1 MSERLPRTLLH
12 AAPPAALF
20 ALACA
25 LLAPASPATPGARR
39 AGQGHEQATRRRP
52 PEPESVVY
60 GRAVYDDTSRPVRRA
75 RVMLVAETG
84 SRPEYNGLT
93 DSDGNFAIYDVS
105 PGTYYAFADVP
116 GALSPVAFVSF
127 GELRGRGTP
136 DFSEARRFFDVVEV
150 DGREDSRVTVHARR
164 GGALSGRVTYA
175 DGDPAVNVGVS
186 VMRRGP
192 GGRLEKFITGIN
204 IVSISSLRT
213 DDRGLFRVSG
223 LPPGEYLVGAAE
235 QADHSGR
242 GKGGGRGDPMES
254 VLEGLVGQQL
264 LTTFYPSA
272 TSAKEAAVLKVEAGV
287 EREGVDI
294 RIPERALHSVRGVVR
309 GARDRRALAGAKV
322 TIVRR
327 GDGDAGAESFSPGGE
342 APQNSD
348 TTDPEGRWMFTDIPE
363 GDYTIFVKPRE
374 EYEEVPA
381 VTAAANMNTTVV
393 NANANMVVSNV
404 NTSVASV
411 NMNGVYTPPRRKRG
425 YAPVRRD
432 VRVSDADVSEVA
444 FELNE
449 GGRISGTVTFEGA
462 ATEYGYLGV
471 RRAGEG
477 DEDAGSGET
486 WTAGV
491 SAGRFEVG
499 GLPAGK
505 FVLRFTNYGDE
516 EGLLYVK
523 SVTWNGRD
531 FTREPLELGEGA
543 SAEGVRVVVSGD
555 AAKLRV
561 LATDSAHKASARGV
575 VIVLLPADESGASA
589 RARRFSCFTEEG
601 GACVVTAPPG
611 EYRVVALPSSSNTG
625 SFAEELARR
634 AATAPRVT
642 LAAGEA
648 KGFVVASPE
657 K

>member
-12 AAPPAALF
+12 AAPLAALF

-25 LLAPASPATPGARR
+25 LLAPASPATSGARR
-39 AGQGHEQATRRRP
+39 ARQEHEQATRRRSP
-52 PEPESVVY
+52 RPESVVY

-93 DSDGNFAIYDVS
+93 DSDGNFRIYDVS

-127 GELRGRGTP
+127 GELRGRGSP

-150 DGREDSRVTVHARR
+150 DGGEDSRVTVHARR

-204 IVSISSLRT
+204 IVSISALRT
-213 DDRGLFRVSG
+213 DDRGVFRVSG

-242 GKGGGRGDPMES
+242 GGGGGRGDPMES
-254 VLEGLVGQQL
+254 VLQGLVGQQL

-272 TSAKEAAVLKVEAGV
+272 TSAKDAAVLKVEAGV

-294 RIPERALHSVRGVVR
+294 RIPERALHSVWGVVR
-309 GARDRRALAGAKV
+309 GARDKRAVAGARV

-342 APQNSD
+342 MAQNSN
-348 TTDPEGRWMFTDIPE
+348 TTDPEGRWVFTDIPE
-363 GDYTIFVKPRE
+363 GDYTIFVRPRD
-374 EYEEVPA
+374 EYEEASA
-381 VTAAANMNTTVV
+381 VTVA
-393 NANANMVVSNV
+393 ANANMVVSNA
-404 NTSVASV
+404 NEAASNANISIASV
-411 NMNGVYTPPRRKRG
+411 NMNGAYGRPRLKRG
-425 YAPVRRD
+425 YAPARRD
-432 VRVSDADVSEVA
+432 VRVSDGDVSEVA
-444 FELNE
+444 LELNE
-449 GGRISGTVTFEGA
+449 GGRISGTVTYEGTT
-462 ATEYGYLGV
+462 TEYGYLDV

-477 DEDAGSGET
+477 GEDAGSGES

-505 FVLRFTNYGDE
+505 FVLRFSNYGE
-516 EGLLYVK
+516 EGLLYVR

-561 LATDSAHKASARGV
+561 LATDSAHKASARGL
-575 VIVLLPADESGASA
+575 VIVLVPADAASA
-589 RARRFSCFTEEG
+589 SAHARRFSCFTEED
-601 GACVVTAPPG
+601 GACVVSAPPG

-634 AATAPRVT
+634 AAASPRVT

-648 KGFVVASPE
+648 KGFVVAAPE